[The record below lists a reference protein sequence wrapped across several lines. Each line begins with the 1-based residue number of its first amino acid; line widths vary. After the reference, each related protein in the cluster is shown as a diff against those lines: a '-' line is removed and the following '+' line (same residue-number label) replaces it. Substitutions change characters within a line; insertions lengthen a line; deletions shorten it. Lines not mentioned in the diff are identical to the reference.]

1 MHLFSQMKFKLLLFF
16 NSILLLNTINC
27 EEEIKPRVLNRAD
40 DYAFPVVEQ
49 QTIQEY
55 SQNASAVEASF
66 DDVIEE
72 IIDSSRQGR
81 NIDGL
86 DEVYADPTVK
96 QALANGDDTQAR
108 NLIRDK
114 LCDLGLMECDKRTP
128 VRYIYTQPPPSAI
141 YSNRPG
147 VRPPPPQVASGA
159 YGQARPVPIPGS
171 FPPQQQP
178 PRKVGYA
185 SSNLNNFQYSS
196 KPIGPIRDKYSTD
209 FYDVDQAPSSVKF
222 GYTEKPTIVI
232 NQGKREANGIPGG
245 AGVSQNHHV
254 HHHYVHVDG
263 NAPVDGSKILV
274 NTPISEYSAVNSLS
288 GSYQTSG
295 FGASG
300 GGNSLASSNGFSP
313 SAPDFEYKGVN
324 SGSQG
329 IYGGAASSNVRPVY
343 ESSQGQYASGT
354 NYNQQS
360 AANFNQ
366 QTDGNYNQ
374 FPPQQN
380 VGPAVFT
387 DNNNGLYNNI
397 GGSNSGSSFH
407 SSAPNAYKKELNL
420 NGNRGNGLS
429 ASGYYG
435 TQQQFNNQKYSKNQ
449 YNQGEQ
455 YQGFESAR
463 QDQFDC
469 VCTPF
474 DQCPAQDVVGRR
486 DDLVLPLDPRNL
498 PTEIEADGDNSTSHR
513 VVKEA
518 DAKNSTE
525 VHKVAK
531 REIDDVKKADGEGV
545 SRNDSIKYLITVA
558 CRIFAILNQLQYKT
572 NN

>member
-1 MHLFSQMKFKLLLFF
+1 MAGFSLSLTSLSLFSQMKFKLLLFF

-27 EEEIKPRVLNRAD
+27 EEEIKPRVLNRSD
-40 DYAFPVVEQ
+40 DYAFPTVEQ
-49 QTIQEY
+49 QTIQEF
-55 SQNASAVEASF
+55 SQNGTAIEASF
-66 DDVIEE
+66 DDVIDE
-72 IIDSSRQGR
+72 IIDSNRQGR

-86 DEVYADPTVK
+86 DDVYSDPIVK
-96 QALANGDDTQAR
+96 EALAKGDDTQAR

-114 LCDLGLMECDKRTP
+114 LCDLGLMECDKRGP
-128 VRYIYTQPPPSAI
+128 VRYIYSQPPPSPV
-141 YSNRPG
+141 YNSRPIG
-147 VRPPPPQVASGA
+147 RPPPPQLSGGV
-159 YGQARPVPIPGS
+159 YGQPRPVPVPGS
-171 FPPQQQP
+171 YPQHQQQQP
-178 PRKVGYA
+178 PRKIGYA
-185 SSNLNNFQYSS
+185 PSNLNTFHSS

-232 NQGKREANGIPGG
+232 NQGKREVNGIPGVP
-245 AGVSQNHHV
+245 GVSQNHHV

-263 NAPVDGSKILV
+263 NSPVDASKILV

-300 GGNSLASSNGFSP
+300 GNSNAGGFNP

-329 IYGGAASSNVRPVY
+329 IYGGSSSNIRPVF

-360 AANFNQ
+360 
-366 QTDGNYNQ
+366 GVNYNQ
-374 FPPQQN
+374 QIPPQQN

-387 DNNNGLYNNI
+387 DGSDGVYNNV
-397 GGSNSGSSFH
+397 GSSFH
-407 SSAPNAYKKELNL
+407 SSAPDIYKKELNL

-429 ASGYYG
+429 AAGYYA
-435 TQQQFNNQKYSKNQ
+435 QQQQPQQQYNNLKYSKNQ

-455 YQGFESAR
+455 YQGLESAR

-469 VCTPF
+469 ICTPF

-498 PTEIEADGDNSTSHR
+498 PTEIEADGDNSTHVR
-513 VVKEA
+513 VVKET
-518 DAKNSTE
+518 DRNSTE
-525 VHKVAK
+525 IHKIAK
-531 REIDDVKKADGEGV
+531 RAADDVKKAEGEGV
-545 SRNDSIKYLITVA
+545 SRHDTI
-558 CRIFAILNQLQYKT
+558 
-572 NN
+572 